1 MTDYLADLAR
11 WAFGVENALQG
22 VYASIALM
30 SLMVVV
36 PPLYLM
42 IRGIVSGGIVRV
54 RRPRKLTNTERLHLA
69 IVAESRETGNPYQS
83 PLHS

>member
-54 RRPRKLTNTERLHLA
+54 RRPRKLRDEERLALVIA
-69 IVAESRETGNPYQS
+69 RETGNPYQS